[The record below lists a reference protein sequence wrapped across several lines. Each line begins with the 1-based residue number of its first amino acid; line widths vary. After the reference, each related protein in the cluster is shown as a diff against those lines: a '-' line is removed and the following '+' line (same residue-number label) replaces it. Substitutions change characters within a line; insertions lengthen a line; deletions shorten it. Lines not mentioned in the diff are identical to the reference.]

1 MSMKITDIIAE
12 KRHGNALDDEAIRLW
27 IDRLDAFADYQN
39 SALLMA
45 IAINGMDARE
55 TLTLTD
61 AMAHS
66 GDMLD
71 LSRYGDAT
79 VDKHSTGGVGD
90 GTSFIVM
97 PVMAATGKICAK
109 LSGRGLG
116 HTGGTLDKL
125 ESIDGVH
132 TDISEKRFFE
142 IVDDIGIVIAGQTAQ
157 LCPADKYLYALR
169 DVTATVDSMPL
180 IAASVMSK
188 KLAAGAKNI
197 VLDVKTG
204 RGAFMKSEDDAKT
217 LARTMVDIGRRS
229 GRNVSA
235 LVTTMDMPLE
245 SAVGN
250 AIEVRSALD
259 VLSGRERGDVYEV
272 AKALCAQLG
281 ADGEAFDRAIAS
293 GAAYE
298 KFEQM
303 IYALGGKPGCL
314 QNLPQ
319 SKYKKTV
326 FAPKS
331 GYISDINAMP
341 VASVTLD
348 AGGGRRVKEDA
359 ILPEVGVKL
368 HVAAGGRVDKGQ
380 PLATLHYSRV
390 GDEELA
396 QRLASAFVVSD
407 EKPIVR
413 DRIVCKVE

>member
-12 KRHGNALDDEAIRLW
+12 KRHGNALDDEAIRFW
-27 IDRLDAFADYQN
+27 IDHLEDFADYQN

-45 IAINGMDARE
+45 IAMGGMDARE

-61 AMAHS
+61 AMARS

-97 PVMAATGKICAK
+97 PVMAATGRICAK

-142 IVDDIGIVIAGQTAQ
+142 IVDSIGIAIAGQTAQ

-169 DVTATVDSMPL
+169 DVTATVDSIPL

-188 KLAAGAKNI
+188 KLAAGARNI

-204 RGAFMKSEDDAKT
+204 RGAFMKGEDDAKT
-217 LARTMVDIGRRS
+217 LARAMVDIGRRS

-259 VLSGRERGDVYEV
+259 VLSGRERGDVCEV

-281 ADGEAFDRAIAS
+281 ADGEEFDRAIAS
-293 GAAYE
+293 GTAYE

-319 SKYKKTV
+319 SKYQKTV

-331 GYISDINAMP
+331 GYISDINAMT
-341 VASVTLD
+341 VASVALD

-368 HVAAGGRVDKGQ
+368 HVAAGDRTDKGQ
-380 PLATLHYSRV
+380 PLATLHYSRI

>member
-12 KRHGNALDDEAIRLW
+12 KRHGNALDDDEIRFW
-27 IDRLDAFADYQN
+27 IDRLDTFADYQN

-169 DVTATVDSMPL
+169 DVTATVDSVPL

-204 RGAFMKSEDDAKT
+204 RGAFMKDEDDAKA
-217 LARTMVDIGRRS
+217 LARTMVDIGRRA

-235 LVTTMDMPLE
+235 LVTAMDMPLE

-259 VLSGRERGDVYEV
+259 VLSGRERGDVCEV

-298 KFEQM
+298 KFERM

-314 QNLPQ
+314 KNLPR
-319 SKYKKTV
+319 SKFKNTDLRQKADTYRT
-326 FAPKS
+326 
-331 GYISDINAMP
+331 
-341 VASVTLD
+341 
-348 AGGGRRVKEDA
+348 
-359 ILPEVGVKL
+359 
-368 HVAAGGRVDKGQ
+368 
-380 PLATLHYSRV
+380 
-390 GDEELA
+390 
-396 QRLASAFVVSD
+396 
-407 EKPIVR
+407 
-413 DRIVCKVE
+413 

>member
-12 KRHGNALDDEAIRLW
+12 KRHGNALCDEAIRFW
-27 IDRLDAFADYQN
+27 IDRLEDFADYQN

-45 IAINGMDARE
+45 IAMGGMDARE

-132 TDISEKRFFE
+132 TDISEERFFE

-169 DVTATVDSMPL
+169 DVTATVDSIPL

-188 KLAAGAKNI
+188 KLAAGARNI

-217 LARTMVDIGRRS
+217 LARTMVDIGKRA

-259 VLSGRERGDVYEV
+259 VLSGKERGDVYDV
-272 AKALCAQLG
+272 AKALCEMLG
-281 ADGEAFDRAIAS
+281 ADGESFERAISS

-298 KFEQM
+298 KFEKM
-303 IYALGGKPGCL
+303 IYALGGRQGCL

-319 SKYKKTV
+319 SKYQKTV

-331 GYISDINAMP
+331 GYISDINAMT
-341 VASVTLD
+341 VASVALD

>member
-1 MSMKITDIIAE
+1 MKMKITDIIAR
-12 KRHGNALDDEAIRLW
+12 KRHGNALDDEAIRFW
-27 IDRLDAFADYQN
+27 IDHLEDFADYQN

-45 IAINGMDARE
+45 IAMGGMDARE

-61 AMAHS
+61 AMARS

-97 PVMAATGKICAK
+97 PVMAAAGRICAK

-142 IVDDIGIVIAGQTAQ
+142 IVDSIGIAIAGQTAQ

-169 DVTATVDSMPL
+169 DVTATVDSIPL

-188 KLAAGAKNI
+188 KLAAGARNI

-217 LARTMVDIGRRS
+217 LARTMVDIGRRA

-259 VLSGRERGDVYEV
+259 VLSGKERGDVYDV
-272 AKALCAQLG
+272 AKALCEMLG
-281 ADGEAFDRAIAS
+281 ADGATFERAISS

-298 KFEQM
+298 KFEKM

-319 SKYKKTV
+319 SKYQKTV

-331 GYISDINAMP
+331 GYVSDINAMT
-341 VASVTLD
+341 VASVALD

-368 HVAAGGRVDKGQ
+368 HVAAGDRTDKGQ
-380 PLATLHYSRV
+380 PLATLHYSRI
-390 GDEELA
+390 GDEELVR
-396 QRLASAFVVSD
+396 RLASAFVVSD
-407 EKPIVR
+407 EKPAVR
-413 DRIVCKVE
+413 GRVVCKVE